1 MDRILR
7 SVILGAGTALVMVVA
22 VFGVISVARPGWLRL
37 FFRNP
42 VAIAV
47 DASGVVA
54 PTEVGAPTS
63 EPLPSPGAG
72 GFCNAPEQMTLAIL
86 GVDDRIGDYSV
97 PSRTDALMFTNL
109 RFSEREAG
117 VLSVPRDLWVAQ
129 ANVDLTGISEDR
141 INLSYVYGEN
151 YDVPGGGGGQ
161 LKATVAGNF
170 GFNVDRYVLVNFDAF
185 VRFVDALGGI
195 DVDVPKAIYD
205 SQFPAQEGDGTIV
218 FELAPGLQHMDGL
231 TALRYARTRH
241 QDSDYERIKRQQ
253 LVALAIRDRLFSG
266 DGLTRLPALLSALRG
281 SVRTDLSPEEIAMLL
296 CAGPQIPRESI
307 GTYAVDGNYVI
318 PWTSPGG
325 GSVSLPNRETIGPLI
340 DGFLGRALDGG
351 ADVP

>member
-1 MDRILR
+1 MDRIFR
-7 SVILGAGTALVMVVA
+7 SIVLGAGTAMVMVIA

-37 FFRNP
+37 LFRNP

-54 PTEVGAPTS
+54 PTEEGAPTA
-63 EPLPSPGAG
+63 EPLPSPGAA
-72 GFCNAPEQMTLAIL
+72 GFCGAPEEMTLAIL
-86 GVDDRIGDYSV
+86 GVDDRIGDYSI

-109 RFSEREAG
+109 RFGQREAG

-129 ANVDLTGISEDR
+129 ANVDITGISEDR

-151 YDVPGGGGGQ
+151 YDVPGGGAGQ
-161 LKATVAGNF
+161 LKDTVAGNF
-170 GFNVDRYVLVNFDAF
+170 GFRVDRYVLVNFDAF

-195 DVDVPKAIYD
+195 NVDVPKAIYD

-218 FELAPGLQHMDGL
+218 FEVEPGPQHMDGL

-266 DGLTRLPALLSALRG
+266 DTLTRLPAVLAALRG

-296 CAGPQIPRESI
+296 CAGPQIPRDSI
-307 GTYAVDGNYVI
+307 ETFAIDGPYVI

-325 GSVSLPNRETIGPLI
+325 GSVSLPNRDAIAPLI
-340 DGFLGRALDGG
+340 DGFLGNAVADG
-351 ADVP
+351 ADTP